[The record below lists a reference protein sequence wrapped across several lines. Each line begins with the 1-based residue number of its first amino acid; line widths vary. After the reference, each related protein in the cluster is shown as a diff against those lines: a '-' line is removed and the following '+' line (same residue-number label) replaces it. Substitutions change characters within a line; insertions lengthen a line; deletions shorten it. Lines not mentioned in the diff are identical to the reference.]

1 MRYFALVGKSQGQG
15 IDTLNA
21 VQVETLRHVL
31 AHRNSKEIGRIMGVS
46 PHTVDARIKS
56 AIRALGVTSRQE
68 AARMIAAAGIEADYQ
83 PLIYQSPE
91 LAATAITA
99 QDGLVSDESGASGF
113 FHLGAPFPTSDRP
126 YNTHGLRERILWP
139 ILIGFGTIMAFAALY
154 SVLLGL
160 GAMLS

>member
-1 MRYFALVGKSQGQG
+1 VGKPQGQG

-46 PHTVDARIKS
+46 PHTVDARIKAS
-56 AIRALGVTSRQE
+56 IRALGVNSRQE
-68 AARMIAAAGIEADYQ
+68 AARIIAAAGIEAEYQ

-91 LAATAITA
+91 LAAASRSA
-99 QDGLVSDESGASGF
+99 QGGLVSDESGASGF
-113 FHLGAPFPTSDRP
+113 FHLGAPFPTSERP
-126 YNTHGLRERILWP
+126 YNMHGLRERILWP
-139 ILIGFGTIMAFAALY
+139 ILIALGTIMAFAALY